1 VVGLTAQLGGET
13 TTRNTA
19 GDGASSTDEP
29 SPAAAETSSDS
40 TPAPTPTGDGQLAP
54 GDRRALRRAWS
65 IGAIPTIAA
74 FAWLIMAG
82 RWAPLQ
88 RQYFDDFYDY
98 QARAFLDGRW
108 DIPRGA
114 AGFEGFIVDG
124 RTYVYFG
131 PFPALLRSPL
141 FLVTD
146 RFDGRLTTISMT
158 LAMVVAAVAGYHLN
172 LAVRALVR
180 GDAPVQRGER
190 LATTGLAVA
199 VLAGIPLWLA
209 SQATVFHEAI
219 VWGLALAVAA
229 LAAAL
234 RWLARPTRWRLVA
247 TAALASAAMASRQPL
262 GIAVL
267 AGLGLLAAIVAAGRL
282 AARRRGEPPTL
293 LPDVPLGGL
302 ALACVAI
309 ALAGAVPNMAKFG
322 NPISPSIHDHIAT
335 EVLPDRDEFLEA
347 NDGAY
352 FGTQYVPTTLWQYV
366 RPDALDTRQDFPWLD
381 FPHAG
386 PKVFGD
392 TVFDR
397 VEWTSSV
404 PATMPVLVVL
414 AVPGVVWFVRAARRR
429 ERGIG
434 ALALWVGTWA
444 GASGAITIAYIGHRY
459 VGDLAAIVILP
470 AAFGV
475 HALLGRDRAA
485 SHRLRRGVGV
495 ALTVLLA
502 FSAWTNVALAI
513 QYQRER
519 GFNIPEEW
527 RAELARW
534 RADLPGDRNWVREVP
549 ADDRR
554 LPSAPDGMLA
564 VVGDCLGF
572 YTRVGDVWYGV
583 DRGPGV
589 GVYELRVDLDAL
601 DDLRLGRRA
610 PLASFV
616 DGDDVRVITLT
627 RLVSGGVRADQWLAG
642 DGEWRIGRPADV
654 DGAVTL
660 RIEADPHVRART
672 TRVGRTFLN
681 LSPPW
686 SPTTEVT
693 IGRAPPGVTVPG
705 TVDSYPGAIE
715 TVPFDPSLCHDATG
729 VASTS

>member
-1 VVGLTAQLGGET
+1 
-13 TTRNTA
+13 
-19 GDGASSTDEP
+19 
-29 SPAAAETSSDS
+29 
-40 TPAPTPTGDGQLAP
+40 
-54 GDRRALRRAWS
+54 
-65 IGAIPTIAA
+65 
-74 FAWLIMAG
+74 MAG

-88 RQYFDDFYDY
+88 RQYFDDFYDH

-108 DIPRGA
+108 NIPRGS
-114 AGFEGFIVDG
+114 AGFEGFIIDD
-124 RTYVYFG
+124 RTYIYFG

-141 FLVTD
+141 LLVTD

-158 LAMVVAAVAGYHLN
+158 LAMVVAAVAGYQLN

-190 LATTGLAVA
+190 LATTALAVA

-219 VWGLALAVAA
+219 LWGLALTVTA

-247 TAALASAAMASRQPL
+247 TAALASAAMASRQTL
-262 GIAVL
+262 GIALL
-267 AGLGLLAAIVAAGRL
+267 AGLGLLAVMVAAERL
-282 AARRRGEPPTL
+282 AARRRGAPPTL

-302 ALACVAI
+302 VLACIAV

-322 NPISPSIHDHIAT
+322 NPVGPSMHDHIAS
-335 EVLPDRDEFLEA
+335 EVLPEREAFFAA

-352 FGTQYVPTTLWQYV
+352 FGPQYVPTTLWQYV
-366 RPDALDTRQDFPWLD
+366 RPDALETRQDFPWLD

-392 TVFDR
+392 TVFDS
-397 VEWTSSV
+397 VEWASSV
-404 PATMPVLVVL
+404 PSTMPVLVVL
-414 AVPGVVWFVRAARRR
+414 AVPGVLWFVRATRRR
-429 ERGIG
+429 ERGTG
-434 ALALWVGTWA
+434 ALALWIGTWA
-444 GASGAITIAYIGHRY
+444 GASGALTIAYIGHRY
-459 VGDLAAIVILP
+459 LGDMAAIVLLP
-470 AAFGV
+470 AVFGL
-475 HALLGRDRAA
+475 HALLGRNRAT

-495 ALTVLLA
+495 ALAVLLA
-502 FSAWTNVALAI
+502 FSAWTNVALGI

-519 GFNIPEEW
+519 GFNVPEEW

-534 RADLPGDRNWVREVP
+534 RADLPGDRDSVREVP
-549 ADDRR
+549 AGDLR
-554 LPSAPDGMLA
+554 LPSAPDGTLA
-564 VVGDCLGF
+564 VVGDCLGL

-601 DDLRLGRRA
+601 DDLGVGRRA

-616 DGDDVRVITLT
+616 DGDDVRAITLT
-627 RLVSGGVRADQWLAG
+627 RLVSGEIRADQWTAG
-642 DGEWRIGRPADV
+642 DDAWRIGRPVDV
-654 DGAVTL
+654 GGEVTL
-660 RIEADPHVRART
+660 RIEADPRVVDRF

-681 LSPPW
+681 ISPPW

-693 IGRAPPGVTVPG
+693 IGRAPPGVSAPG
-705 TVDSYPGAIE
+705 TVDSYPGAVE
-715 TVPFDPSLCHDATG
+715 AVPFDPSLCRDATR
-729 VASTS
+729 VAPES